1 MSEPCHRKK
10 LQHYNTPGHAHELT
24 FSCYRRQC
32 FFDHSAA
39 CRILLDEIDRSRTIY
54 KFNLWAYVIMPHH
67 VHLLIW
73 PLNHQYDIGRIES
86 GIKGVMAKR
95 YRKYLSENHPDKL
108 DSLLI
113 SMGIE
118 QRFIFWQKGGGFDR
132 NLWNAKAIHAAI
144 RYIEDNPVRAGLVAS
159 SEEWQWSSAWARSQT
174 KGVIP
179 DIFAM
184 PVALP
189 DPQYQRFG
197 VL

>member
-10 LQHYNTPGHAHELT
+10 LHHYNTPGHAHELT

-39 CRILLDEIDRSRTIY
+39 CRILLDEIDRSRIIY

-189 DPQYQRFG
+189 DPQYQRFR